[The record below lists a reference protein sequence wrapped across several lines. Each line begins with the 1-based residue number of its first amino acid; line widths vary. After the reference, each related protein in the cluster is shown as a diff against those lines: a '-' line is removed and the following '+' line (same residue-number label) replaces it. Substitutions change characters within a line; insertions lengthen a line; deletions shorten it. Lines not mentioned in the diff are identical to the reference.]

1 MDRDSVIPLIE
12 QWERFIKISKT
23 TGLREF
29 AEWLLS
35 QQELE
40 KPGIVEKPGVAGKNE
55 EYLAANY
62 VSRLNKYVK
71 AYVKPLLHDNRLA
84 NADEF
89 SILSLISQMDRPTKR
104 EVSKANLMELSTG
117 VDMIRRLLKANYI
130 KEETHENDARAK
142 RLTLTKDGRDV
153 LMAVYNRLADLE
165 HKVLGD
171 LPIDDKTELL
181 RLLDYLNKYHERVY
195 FTLNA

>member
-12 QWERFIKISKT
+12 QWELFIKTSKSSD
-23 TGLREF
+23 LREF

-35 QQELE
+35 QKKIE
-40 KPGIVEKPGVAGKNE
+40 KTGAVKKPDLADKNE

-104 EVSKANLMELSTG
+104 EVSKANVMELSTG
-117 VDMIRRLLKANYI
+117 IDMIRRLLKAKYI

-142 RLTLTKDGRDV
+142 RLTLTEDGREV
-153 LMAVYNRLADLE
+153 LMAIYKRLAVLE
-165 HKVLGD
+165 QKVLGD
-171 LPIDDKTELL
+171 LPKDDKMELL
-181 RLLDYLNKYHERVY
+181 RLLDYLNKYHERIY
-195 FTLNA
+195 FTLHL